1 MKKIIFMGTPAFA
14 ATVLE
19 GILADGGYQVLAVVT
34 QPDRAVGRILVV
46 ERAIGFLLSNALA
59 LAVELLHQLQ
69 HGALMLQ
76 RDQPLCKTRAPVMQF
91 QVAHTAMILQAQ
103 ALIYRQSPFT
113 PLLGLGIAGQQTL
126 LGQGQQAAAELQIR
140 TQVNRDDG

>member
-1 MKKIIFMGTPAFA
+1 MRH
-14 ATVLE
+14 
-19 GILADGGYQVLAVVT
+19 ILIA
-34 QPDRAVGRILVV
+34 DRAID
-46 ERAIGFLLSNALA
+46 LLTGDALA

-69 HGALMLQ
+69 HGGLVLQ
-76 RDQPLCKTRAPVMQF
+76 RDQPLRKTRAPVMQF

-113 PLLGLGIAGQQTL
+113 PLPGLGIAGQQTL

>member
-1 MKKIIFMGTPAFA
+1 MRD
-14 ATVLE
+14 
-19 GILADGGYQVLAVVT
+19 ILIAD
-34 QPDRAVGRILVV
+34 
-46 ERAIGFLLSNALA
+46 RAIGLLTGDALA

-69 HGALMLQ
+69 HGGLMLQ

-103 ALIYRQSPFT
+103 ALIYRQGPFT
-113 PLLGLGIAGQQTL
+113 PLLCLGIAGQQTL